1 MGRRRRTDCKNV
13 KGKVGVKKAQGVVVA
28 RLNVIYDCSCVEG
41 EFGGRFMVTR
51 SKSAVR
57 LQELLAVSQDR
68 DITRAPLG
76 SEKNGIS
83 NVDCSVKF

>member
-13 KGKVGVKKAQGVVVA
+13 KGKVGVKKARGVVVA

-76 SEKNGIS
+76 SEQKKKMG
-83 NVDCSVKF
+83 